1 MLKKCAFAGGT
12 AMLFLGAQAAH
23 AQGSVILYGIV
34 DEGLTYSSNQK
45 GSSTVQ
51 LQSGKLGGSRW
62 GLRGAEDLGNGL
74 SAIFNLE
81 NGFNATNG
89 TNSAGRM
96 FGRTSIVG
104 LSQKDIGALTF
115 GRQSDSLADVVAPF
129 FGAGFWTP
137 ATHIGDNDD
146 MNWYFRVNNS
156 VKVTTETIS
165 GFKFSGIYGF
175 SNQAGAF
182 ANNREWSAAASY
194 TNGPLSFGGGYM
206 LLNHPNSTSN
216 TSGALGGASSSN
228 GDDYGTAF
236 FYGLDGGVARQQVAA
251 AGVGYVLGAAQ
262 IGLGFS
268 NVQLDYNDGAARKL
282 NNLDAN
288 LRYRVSAPLTLIADY
303 TFTYGTADNVPGST
317 GHLKPRWHQ
326 AALGLDYAMSKR
338 TEFYASAEYQLAA
351 GDASISSGG
360 TLAKIAYIQ
369 SAGGASSGSSQVAV
383 SVGIRHK
390 F

>member
-1 MLKKCAFAGGT
+1 MLKKFALAGGV
-12 AMLFLGAQAAH
+12 AMSVLGTQSAH
-23 AQGSVILYGIV
+23 AQGSMILYGII
-34 DEGLTYSSNQK
+34 DEGLTYTSNQK
-45 GSSTVQ
+45 GSSAVQ

-62 GLRGAEDLGNGL
+62 GVKGEEALGNGL
-74 SAIFNLE
+74 SALFNLE

-96 FGRTSIVG
+96 FARTAIVG
-104 LSQKDIGALTF
+104 LSQKGMGTVTF
-115 GRQSDSLADVVAPF
+115 GRQTDSLADIVAPF
-129 FGAGFWTP
+129 FGSGYWTP

-156 VKVTTETIS
+156 VKLTTETIS
-165 GFKFSGIYGF
+165 GFKFSSIYGF

-194 TNGPLSFGGGYM
+194 ANGPLSFGAGYM
-206 LLNHPNSTSN
+206 LMNHPNSTSN

-236 FYGLDGGVARQQVAA
+236 FYGLDGGVARQQVVGT
-251 AGVGYVLGAAQ
+251 GVGYVVGAAQ
-262 IGLGFS
+262 FGLGYS
-268 NVQLDYNDGAARKL
+268 NVQLDYNDGAQRKL

-288 LRYRVSAPLTLIADY
+288 LRYRVSAPLSLIADY
-303 TFTYGTADNVPGST
+303 TFTFGTADHVAGSSD
-317 GHLKPRWHQ
+317 HLKPRWHQ
-326 AALGLDYAMSKR
+326 LTLGVDYAMSKR

-351 GDASISSGG
+351 GDASIAVGS
-360 TLAKIAYIQ
+360 TLQKFAYIQ
-369 SAGGASSGSSQVAV
+369 SSGGPSSSPSQVAV